1 MKGTL
6 RLGFYNNRNRS
17 AMRAMPTVSLRKAL
31 YDECVRQGVE
41 PTEYANQAVKEKLRE
56 EHDAEVDV

>member
-1 MKGTL
+1 
-6 RLGFYNNRNRS
+6 
-17 AMRAMPTVSLRKAL
+17 MRAMPTVSLRKAL

-41 PTEYANQAVKEKLRE
+41 PTEYANQAVKEKLRD